1 MRRVAVAMFSM
12 AIAASVASAPAE
24 AQRGT
29 NPRAAARR
37 EARAEAKAEAK
48 NDKAAE
54 RQQQLLLAG
63 QVRQRFAQ
71 VVKQRLNLT
80 DDQARRLKD
89 VNDRYEGQRDDVAK
103 QERQARQNLRAALA
117 EPNGGDQAKIDANM
131 ATITN
136 AQRRRAEILESEQ
149 KDLGTFLTPKQ
160 RVQYFSLRDNLA
172 RRIQQMQEN
181 RAAGKPVPD
190 PDQPQH

>member
-1 MRRVAVAMFSM
+1 MRRVALAMFSV
-12 AIAASVASAPAE
+12 AIAAGVGSTTPAQ

-37 EARAEAKAEAK
+37 EARAEAKAEAQ

-54 RQQQLLLAG
+54 RQQQLLAG

-71 VVKQRLNLT
+71 VVKQRLNLN

-89 VNDRYEGQRDDVAK
+89 VNERYEGQRDDVAK

-136 AQRRRAEILESEQ
+136 AQKRRAEILESEQ